1 MILTTGRKLPPWA
14 WGILPVFLAGCA
26 WWYWGLALLPAPD
39 FSSVREGWRS
49 SEARL
54 LDREGRLLHELRL
67 DHTVRRL
74 AWTPLAGISPA
85 LVRAV
90 ILAEDHRLYR
100 HHGVDWLAVAASL
113 RDRLSG
119 RPLRGASTLTMQL
132 AARLDPS
139 LRAAGGR
146 RDPRQKLRQ
155 MRAAL
160 ALERRWSKE
169 EILEAYCNLVDYR
182 GELQGIAATARA
194 FFGKAP
200 SALTEAESLVLAA
213 LLPSPG
219 RAPERI
225 GARACVLATSA
236 GQEAL
241 CAEVRQLAVD
251 VLTRPRPIHP
261 AAELAP
267 HLARHLLRRA
277 GETVGTTLDA
287 GLQRQVH
294 EILRRHL
301 LTLVAHNVRDAAALV
316 VDTPS
321 GEVLAY
327 VGAAGPGSTA
337 AQVDGVRARRQA
349 GSTLKPFLYGLALE
363 QRYLTAASILD
374 DSPLNLETALGVYMP
389 QNYERDYKGRV
400 SLRTALASSLNIPAV
415 RTLMLVGL
423 ERFRDRLWQLGYQ
436 GIVRTGEYY
445 GWSLAL
451 GSAEVSLMEQVNA
464 YRSLANG
471 GLSGPLR
478 LVTDAG
484 PMPDEPRRVM
494 PEDAAFVITD
504 ILADPAARALTFGLA
519 SPLATRGWSAVK
531 TGTSKDMRDNWCIGC
546 TPAVTVGVWVGNFEG
561 DAMRDVSGIS
571 GAAPVWHEIIALLA
585 EERPGPG
592 PAAPAG
598 LERRQVSF
606 SGAVEPPRQEWFL
619 AGTAVD
625 RVEPADPRRQ
635 SARIDSPA
643 DGLVVA
649 LDPDIPPGHQA
660 VPFSTSLPLPEAV
673 FELDGRVVAPAGSV
687 HRWPPVPGRHCLRLL
702 DKTGRELDQVNFQV
716 R

>member
-1 MILTTGRKLPPWA
+1 MRQGRRWRLLLLLLVGAP
-14 WGILPVFLAGCA
+14 LLAGTG
-26 WWYWGLALLPAPD
+26 WLATAPTPPD
-39 FSSVREGWRS
+39 FVAVREGWRS

-74 AWTPLAGISPA
+74 AWTPLVGISPA

-100 HHGVDWLAVAASL
+100 HHGVDWLALAASL

-139 LRAAGGR
+139 LRPAGGR
-146 RDPRQKLRQ
+146 RDPWQKLRQ

-169 EILEAYCNLVDYR
+169 DILEAYCNLVDYR

-194 FFGKAP
+194 FFSKAP

-225 GARACVLATSA
+225 GAQACVLAARA

-251 VLTRPRPIHP
+251 VLTRPRPIQP

-267 HLARHLLRRA
+267 HLARQLLLRA

-294 EILRRHL
+294 EILQRQL
-301 LTLVAHNVRDAAALV
+301 LTLVARNVRDAAALV

-337 AQVDGVRARRQA
+337 AQVDGIRARRQA

-451 GSAEVSLMEQVNA
+451 GSAEVSLLEQVNA

-471 GLSGPLR
+471 GLAGPLR
-478 LVTDAG
+478 LVMDAG
-484 PMPDEPRRVM
+484 AMPDEPRRVM

-531 TGTSKDMRDNWCIGC
+531 TGTSKDMRDNWCIGF

-571 GAAPVWHEIIALLA
+571 GAAPVWHEIMALLDDGGT
-585 EERPGPG
+585 PPV
-592 PAAPAG
+592 APSG
-598 LERRQVSF
+598 LERRRVAF
-606 SGAVEPPRQEWFL
+606 PPGVEPPRKEWFL
-619 AGTAVD
+619 AGTGVAT
-625 RVEPADPRRQ
+625 VELADPGRQ
-635 SARIDSPA
+635 TPRIESPS

-649 LDPDIPPGHQA
+649 IDPDIPPGHQFMIFRA
-660 VPFSTSLPLPEAV
+660 RGVGAESR
-673 FELDGRVVAPAGSV
+673 FELDGSILAGAGN
-687 HRWPPVPGRHCLRLL
+687 HCLWPPRPGRHRLRLL
-702 DKTGRELDQVNFQV
+702 DGSGQELDRAGFTV